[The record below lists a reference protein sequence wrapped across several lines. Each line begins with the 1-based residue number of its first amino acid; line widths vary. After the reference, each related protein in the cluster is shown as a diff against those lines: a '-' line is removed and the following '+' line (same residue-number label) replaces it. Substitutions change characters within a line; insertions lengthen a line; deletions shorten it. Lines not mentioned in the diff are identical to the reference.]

1 MLSFLNWN
9 TNVRDRRE
17 NEGTDKD
24 FFLVG
29 VMQNGYTPK
38 SVTFTLVYFV
48 LSFILWIQT
57 WGGSMGHDGLV
68 VQRTFRSVHV
78 MPKSL
83 TDNAPG
89 YWTFDWLT
97 HPFRSIDGLTGEA
110 SVESAKV
117 NPALC
122 LHEFDECADGWTK
135 ASGLSVKGVCKKDG
149 TSLHQK
155 EGKFSCAITRNQTR
169 FGPGLYNS
177 HCASLS
183 SKYEQV
189 ACQMQRT
196 ADVDIVVNDDKS
208 FSMSSGHSRIVL
220 MFYVCVI
227 MFTVNLFTIF
237 DSPFLTG
244 TMAYFGDWD
253 NEKEIVKKKQF
264 TAILIFLLLI
274 MHRFFYGTKAQELG
288 IETPMPNGTFFYGL
302 LAYVAVT
309 WFLSYHETNKEE
321 SVDVPSAVVVKND
334 MELKPLNGSAD
345 LNLEG
350 FQTKKIRTNAFMQPG
365 SGYQGKVRPTDEDSS
380 DLTFSQ
386 NGKTVVIQARNYN
399 VRPSTSVWA
408 MTNLWV
414 WPLIILSA
422 FITKSNYQLDI
433 ELTVVLVGFFF
444 TGLIELF
451 TKRLLEL
458 KYIYK
463 NIQKTAKDDNVKAE
477 DFSIDYG
484 VTLVVLVSIVV
495 QMTTLA
501 IVFWTANWSGLA
513 WTPNYE
519 QSGVFT
525 IGDPEK
531 SNRASYIW
539 WVKTFYLVYYTV
551 VQIYKF
557 FATVSLPEGYYHTLK
572 NEFYMNMD
580 GWMFFL
586 LNVCVLCVTIPATSE
601 AGYKTDAALGWYDA
615 GVFLQAVAKLV

>member
-1 MLSFLNWN
+1 
-9 TNVRDRRE
+9 
-17 NEGTDKD
+17 
-24 FFLVG
+24 
-29 VMQNGYTPK
+29 
-38 SVTFTLVYFV
+38 
-48 LSFILWIQT
+48 
-57 WGGSMGHDGLV
+57 MGHDGLV

-83 TDNAPG
+83 TDTAPG

-97 HPFRSIDGLTGEA
+97 HPFRTINGLTGEA

-122 LHEFDECADGWTK
+122 LHEFEECVDGWTK
-135 ASGLSVKGVCKKDG
+135 ASGLAVKGVCKKDG
-149 TSLHQK
+149 TSQYQK
-155 EGKFSCAITRNQTR
+155 DGKFSCAITRNQTR

-208 FSMSSGHSRIVL
+208 FSMSSGHSRSVL

-237 DSPFLTG
+237 DSPSLEG
-244 TMAYFGDWD
+244 NGGWFGDWD
-253 NEKEIVKKKQF
+253 SEKEIMKKKQF
-264 TAILIFLLLI
+264 TAIFIFLLLL

-309 WFLSYHETNKEE
+309 WFLSYHETNKGDNT
-321 SVDVPSAVVVKND
+321 DVPSAIVQQGR
-334 MELKPLNGSAD
+334 MELKPLNGPAE

-365 SGYQGKVRPTDEDSS
+365 TDYKGKPRPTDDDS
-380 DLTFSQ
+380 DLTFSIQ
-386 NGKTVVIQARNYN
+386 GKSEEILDVDYS

-458 KYIYK
+458 KMLYK
-463 NIQKTAKDDNVKAE
+463 NIQLNGRKINMDAKDI
-477 DFSIDYG
+477 SIDYG

-513 WTPNYE
+513 WTPTYE

-525 IGDPEK
+525 IGDPDK

-557 FATVSLPEGYYHTLK
+557 FATVTLPKGYYDNLK
-572 NEFYMNMD
+572 SDFYINMD

-586 LNVCVLCVTIPATSE
+586 LNVCVLFITIPATSE
-601 AGYKTDAALGWYDA
+601 AGYKTDAALGWYDV